1 MPSQRRSPDKPGSLC
16 KVTTITAK
24 SKKSRLM
31 VAKPQPGETIWGPPI
46 SPNYVRNV
54 GQTDPRIIA
63 LEVKS

>member
-1 MPSQRRSPDKPGSLC
+1 M
-16 KVTTITAK
+16 
-24 SKKSRLM
+24 M
-31 VAKPQPGETIWGPPI
+31 VAKPQPGETVWGPPI

>member
-1 MPSQRRSPDKPGSLC
+1 MPSQRRSPDEPGSLY

-24 SKKSRLM
+24 SKRSRMM

-46 SPNYVRNV
+46 SPHYVRKV

-63 LEVKS
+63 IEVKS

>member
-1 MPSQRRSPDKPGSLC
+1 MLSQRRSPDEPGSLY

-24 SKKSRLM
+24 SKRSRVM

-46 SPNYVRNV
+46 SPHYVRKV

-63 LEVKS
+63 IEVKS